1 MQELIFSAVQPPYR
15 AHSSKKK
22 VGGGGGKSYY
32 WLFFFFMKYLSVEIN
47 LLNCE
52 VQIRISFQDLSIQA
66 LII

>member
-22 VGGGGGKSYY
+22 VGGGEIV
-32 WLFFFFMKYLSVEIN
+32 LLMKYLSVEIN
-47 LLNCE
+47 LINCE